1 VDSGNQTAQV
11 WLLGVQ
17 RKLYQWSRE
26 HPEEPYC
33 DLWNWVT
40 DPRNLQMAW
49 KTIAGNRGK
58 RTPGVDGET
67 VASIASGIGTMEF
80 LRKLREEL
88 RSGDYRPSP
97 ARRKWIAKPGK
108 PGKFR
113 PLGIPTVKDRVVQCA
128 VKQVLEPIF
137 EARFW
142 PVSYGFRPGRGSQAC
157 LEHIRVTI
165 RSRGKPAADGRRH
178 NAPYQWVIEGDIE
191 GCFDNI
197 GHHPLM
203 KRVRHGVAD
212 RKVNR
217 LLVRFLKAGV
227 LEDVSYSPTDTGTPQ
242 GGVLSPLLANIALG
256 VIEERYQDWVKRPE
270 SPELKSDGIKLAA
283 IRRDKDRRAGRPV
296 FYPVRY
302 ADDFLIFVSGTEADA
317 LAEKQALATYLH
329 EAMGLTLSPEKTRI
343 TALTEGCRFLG
354 CRVRLKWD
362 DRFGLHARIEIPRE
376 PINGF
381 RRRVNRLAR
390 RPTLR
395 RSLKAMLQELNPY
408 LRGWSAY
415 YRYCVGAKPILASLD
430 WHVRQRLWLWLR
442 AKHKRV
448 PGRKIASWRRPSTAH
463 PGNSV
468 WAEGGTEQ
476 FLMSYV
482 PVRRF
487 DLKWMKK
494 PEFAKASGEP
504 DAQRK
509 VHVRFGEKAW
519 ETDGGNTAPRPRLTL
534 LRCKRELICAPEAW
548 GSSAAFAPGAPF

>member
-1 VDSGNQTAQV
+1 MTEELPVDSGNQAPQA

-26 HPEEPYC
+26 NPGEPYG

-40 DPRNLQMAW
+40 DPRNLHMAW
-49 KTIAGNRGK
+49 RTIAGNRGR
-58 RTPGVDGET
+58 RTPGVDGAT
-67 VASIASGIGTMEF
+67 VEKIANGIGVDKF
-80 LRKLREEL
+80 LQGLREEL

-165 RSRGKPAADGRRH
+165 QSRGKPAADGYRH

-191 GCFDNI
+191 ACFDNI

-203 KRVRHGVAD
+203 ERVRHGVAD
-212 RKVNR
+212 LKVNR
-217 LLVRFLKAGV
+217 LIVQFLKAGV
-227 LEDVSYSPTDTGTPQ
+227 LEDVTYSPTDTGTPQ
-242 GGVLSPLLANIALG
+242 GGVLSPLLANIALS
-256 VIEERYQDWVKRPE
+256 VIEERYRDWVRRPE

-283 IRRDKDRRAGRPV
+283 IRREKDRRAGRTV

-317 LAEKQALATYLH
+317 LAEKQALASYLR
-329 EAMGLTLSPEKTRI
+329 EARGLTLSPEKTRV
-343 TALTEGCRFLG
+343 TALTKGCRFLG

-362 DRFGLHARIEIPRE
+362 KRFGLHARIEIPRE

-381 RRRVNRLAR
+381 RIRVNQLAR
-390 RPTLR
+390 RQTLR
-395 RSLKAMLQELNPY
+395 RSLTAMLQELNPY

-415 YRYCVGAKPILASLD
+415 YRYCVGAKRILASLD

-442 AKHKRV
+442 AKHQRV
-448 PGRKIASWRRPSTAH
+448 PGRKVASWRRPSTAH

-509 VHVRFGEKAW
+509 VQVRFGEQAW
-519 ETDGGNTAPRPRLTL
+519 ETGGGDTPQRPRLTL
-534 LRCKRELICAPEAW
+534 L
-548 GSSAAFAPGAPF
+548 